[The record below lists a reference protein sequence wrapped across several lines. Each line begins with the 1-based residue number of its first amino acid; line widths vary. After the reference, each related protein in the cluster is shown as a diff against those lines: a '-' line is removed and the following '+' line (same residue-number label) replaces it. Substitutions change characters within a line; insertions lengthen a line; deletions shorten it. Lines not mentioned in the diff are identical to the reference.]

1 MGLSPLYDA
10 GGNPLKDADSNQLYV
25 EVPTPDPKRTVKI
38 PREDRTMKVG
48 KE

>member
-10 GGNPLKDADSNQLYV
+10 GGNPLKDAGGNQIYV
-25 EVPTPDPKRTVKI
+25 EVPTPDPRRTAKI
-38 PREDRTMKVG
+38 PKEVRISKVP